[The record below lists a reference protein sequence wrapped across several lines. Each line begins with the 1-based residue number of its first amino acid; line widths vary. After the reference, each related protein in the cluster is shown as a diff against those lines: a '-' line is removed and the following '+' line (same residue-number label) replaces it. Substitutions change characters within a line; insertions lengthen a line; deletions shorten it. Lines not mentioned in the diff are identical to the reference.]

1 MEPSASKDVAHSP
14 SNPQGAPDEAFIAV
28 VSQFIRELHP
38 RSASARAVALSS
50 RLEQDLGVDSL
61 ARTELILRIERAFR
75 RRLPNHLAAEAE
87 TVEDLFRALGQA
99 ADRTAPG
106 ARAAAPAPSSALPSV
121 SAPQEVKTLVEAL
134 DWHAARHPDRLHL
147 TLLQDDETT
156 LAAMT
161 YGELA
166 ASARRVAAGLI
177 ERDILPGDRVAIMLP
192 TSAEFFSIFFGTLYA
207 GAVPVPIY
215 PPVRLS
221 QIEDHLR
228 RQAAIL
234 SNAGARLLATVPEG
248 RNFGALLQSLV
259 DSLTSVETAASLASA
274 SGEFAP
280 QSPADEKSTALLQYT
295 SGSTGA
301 PKGVVLS
308 HANLLANIRAM
319 GRVMDANSDD
329 VFVSWLPLYHDMGLI
344 GAWLGCLYFAARLYV
359 MSPLSFLTRP
369 ECWLWAIHRYRATLS
384 ASPNFGFELCLD
396 KVEDSSLQGLDLS
409 SLRMVANGAEPVS
422 AATIRR
428 FADRF
433 SHYGFQPG
441 AMAPVYGLAENSVGL
456 AFPPLGR
463 TPVIDRIDRAA
474 LGRRGLAAPSKA
486 EDAHPLEIV
495 ACGQPLPGH
504 EIRVVDDFGREVGE
518 RQEGHVEFRGP
529 SAASGYFRNE
539 AKTRDLLRGG
549 WLDTGDDGYMA
560 GGDIHI
566 TGRVKDIIIRA
577 GQHIFPQE
585 IEEAVGR
592 VPGIRK
598 GCVAAFGVADPASGT
613 ERVVVMAETRETDF
627 SARVALET
635 RIQQVVAGIA
645 GAPADEI
652 VLAPLHA
659 TPKTSSG
666 KVRRSAAKELYL
678 GGRIGAR
685 PRAPWR
691 QILRLSLAGVA
702 PTIRRLFRISGET
715 FYATWWWAVVASAY
729 LAAWLAVMALPRLA
743 WRWRAVR
750 LLARGALRA
759 LGAPA
764 SVAGI
769 ERIPPS
775 QAMLVFNHSSY
786 VDVALLAAVLPGE
799 PVFVAKQ
806 ELAEQLFAG
815 PFTRRLGA
823 FFVERGRFGESLAEV
838 QALVATA
845 RQGRNIVFFP
855 EGTFSRRAALAEFH
869 LGAFQAA
876 AEAGMPVLP
885 GILRG
890 TRSMLRGDQWFP
902 RRAALSVEIG
912 EAIMPK
918 DASFAAVVELRD
930 RTRQAI
936 LAKCGEPDL
945 GELTIVPP

>member
-1 MEPSASKDVAHSP
+1 
-14 SNPQGAPDEAFIAV
+14 
-28 VSQFIRELHP
+28 
-38 RSASARAVALSS
+38 
-50 RLEQDLGVDSL
+50 
-61 ARTELILRIERAFR
+61 
-75 RRLPNHLAAEAE
+75 
-87 TVEDLFRALGQA
+87 
-99 ADRTAPG
+99 
-106 ARAAAPAPSSALPSV
+106 
-121 SAPQEVKTLVEAL
+121 
-134 DWHAARHPDRLHL
+134 
-147 TLLQDDETT
+147 
-156 LAAMT
+156 MT

-192 TSAEFFSIFFGTLYA
+192 TSVEFFSIFFGALYA

-215 PPVRLS
+215 PPARLS

-248 RNFGALLQSLV
+248 RNLGALLRSLV

-274 SGEFAP
+274 SGEVRAAIAGGGKIDGLDCSIRRAAPAIPKAWLSATPICSPTFAR
-280 QSPADEKSTALLQYT
+280 SDAS
-295 SGSTGA
+295 
-301 PKGVVLS
+301 
-308 HANLLANIRAM
+308 
-319 GRVMDANSDD
+319 MDASSDD
-329 VFVSWLPLYHDMGLI
+329 IFVSWLPLYHDMGLI
-344 GAWLGCLYFAARLYV
+344 GAWLGCLYFGARLYV

-369 ECWLWAIHRYRATLS
+369 ECWLWAIHRYSATLS

-396 KVEDSSLQGLDLS
+396 KVEESNLQGLDLS

-433 SHYGFQPG
+433 SHYGFRPG

-456 AFPPLGR
+456 AFPPVGR
-463 TPVIDRIDRAA
+463 TPVIDRIDREA
-474 LGRRGLAAPSKA
+474 LGRRGIAGPAKA

-495 ACGQPLPGH
+495 ACGRPLRGH

-529 SAASGYFRNE
+529 SATSGYFRNE

-598 GCVAAFGVADPASGT
+598 GCVAAFGVADSTSGT
-613 ERVVVMAETRETDF
+613 ERVIVMAETRETDF

-635 RIQQVVAGIA
+635 RIQEVVAGIA

-715 FYATWWWAVVASAY
+715 LYAAWWWTVVASAY

-775 QAMLVFNHSSY
+775 QAMLAFNHSSY
-786 VDVALLAAVLPGE
+786 MDVAVLAAVLPGE
-799 PVFVAKQ
+799 PVFVAKN

-838 QALVATA
+838 QALVAAA
-845 RQGRNIVFFP
+845 RQGRNY
-855 EGTFSRRAALAEFH
+855 R
-869 LGAFQAA
+869 
-876 AEAGMPVLP
+876 VLP
-885 GILRG
+885 GGHIHPQG
-890 TRSMLRGDQWFP
+890 G
-902 RRAALSVEIG
+902 AG
-912 EAIMPK
+912 
-918 DASFAAVVELRD
+918 
-930 RTRQAI
+930 
-936 LAKCGEPDL
+936 
-945 GELTIVPP
+945 